1 MALSIQYIIKNPIT
15 QNNHGTQLHRVY
27 SPNSNNTTILVGYL
41 HKSLRIQCELIFAKV
56 SLGNISVCVY
66 YSDVGYKRT
75 NSCSPLLILA
85 FYQLSV

>member
-1 MALSIQYIIKNPIT
+1 M
-15 QNNHGTQLHRVY
+15 
-27 SPNSNNTTILVGYL
+27 GYL